1 MANSMKHRL
10 QFGKLSCW
18 KWKLSQINISYPKWK
33 KKYLENVYTTPEWH
47 RSYSHSV
54 GQGIDDNKSMAY
66 CKIEVP

>member
-1 MANSMKHRL
+1 M
-10 QFGKLSCW
+10 
-18 KWKLSQINISYPKWK
+18 
-33 KKYLENVYTTPEWH
+33 YLENVYTTPEWR